1 MELILWRHAEAEDGT
16 PDSARKLTPHGVKQA
31 QAVAEWLTPRLPK
44 TTRII
49 VSPTKRTR
57 QTADALTAKFEI
69 IEDLGPGASA
79 KTILAVAKW
88 PDAKGTVVVVGHQP
102 TLGEAAALI
111 LSGKAGEWNMKKG
124 AVWWFSYKE
133 KDGSAVVNLRA
144 SISPDMLLE

>member
-57 QTADALTAKFEI
+57 QTADALTAEFEI

-144 SISPDMLLE
+144 SISPDILLE

>member
-1 MELILWRHAEAEDGT
+1 MELIIWRHAEAEDGT

-79 KTILAVAKW
+79 KTVLAVAKW

>member
-79 KTILAVAKW
+79 KTVLAVAKW

>member
-79 KTILAVAKW
+79 KTVLAVAKW

-144 SISPDMLLE
+144 SISPDILLE

>member
-57 QTADALTAKFEI
+57 QTADALTAEFEI

-79 KTILAVAKW
+79 K
-88 PDAKGTVVVVGHQP
+88 P
-102 TLGEAAALI
+102 
-111 LSGKAGEWNMKKG
+111 S
-124 AVWWFSYKE
+124 
-133 KDGSAVVNLRA
+133 
-144 SISPDMLLE
+144 SPLPNGLMRKVR

>member
-49 VSPTKRTR
+49 VRPTKRTR

-79 KTILAVAKW
+79 KTVLAVAKW

-133 KDGSAVVNLRA
+133 KDGSAVLNLRA